1 MKAIICESYRV
12 VILVVSRKVG
22 TQVVTLAPRPA
33 RSRLDLI
40 GLGPAVVDGRGGGLT
55 ADEVDWARA

>member
-40 GLGPAVVDGRGGGLT
+40 GLGPAVVEGLEVGLT
-55 ADEVDWARA
+55 ADVVDWTRA